1 MRRKSFSL
9 DHHPFVQYVF
19 LSYLAGELMKEIRYT
34 PIGVIHSPF
43 KDVKGMPIQTA
54 AAKGIEGTVEVRPE
68 YEEGLKDLEG
78 FSHIILL
85 YHFHRC
91 QGYTLNVQPFMD
103 DNMRGVFATRAPR
116 RPNAIGVSVVKLVQ
130 VQGCTISIED
140 IDIADGT
147 PLLDIKPYVPEFDVR
162 AAKRTG
168 WLHNKANKVHEVSA
182 DERFRREDE
191 DH

>member
-1 MRRKSFSL
+1 
-9 DHHPFVQYVF
+9 
-19 LSYLAGELMKEIRYT
+19 MKEIRFS

-85 YHFHRC
+85 YHFHHC

-103 DNMRGVFATRAPR
+103 DNMRGVFATRAPQ
-116 RPNAIGVSVVKLVQ
+116 RPNAIGISVVKLVQ
-130 VQGCTISIED
+130 VRGCKISVED
-140 IDIADGT
+140 IDVADGT

-162 AAKRTG
+162 AVERIG
-168 WLHNKANKVHEVSA
+168 WLQNKVGKVHEVSA
-182 DERFRREDE
+182 DERFRRKDE